1 MTHPIERI
9 TQTDPNYPAQLR
21 GYLKTEAPEIIWARG
36 NVALLTDQDT
46 RPDKI
51 GSVPR
56 IPTCREIQS
65 NLNGD
70 LWALF
75 CSGKCPAQIIL
86 KAHELAQQFRESGVP
101 TIGGYHSPV
110 ERECLRVLLRGS
122 QPIILCP
129 ARSIE
134 NMRPRPEWKGALAEG
149 RLLILSIF
157 DSKHRR
163 STAALAS
170 QRNAFVAALADKI
183 CIAHASEGGKTLQFA
198 HQVLEWGKPL
208 FTFDTPANKSLFQCG
223 AQPIESPC
231 L

>member
-9 TQTDPNYPAQLR
+9 TQRDSNYPAQLK
-21 GYLKTEAPEIIWARG
+21 GYLKTDAPETIWTWG
-36 NVALLTDQDT
+36 NITLLTDRDI

-51 GSVPR
+51 G
-56 IPTCREIQS
+56 IQS

-75 CSGKCPAQIIL
+75 CSSRCPAQIIL

-110 ERECLRVLLRGS
+110 EKECLRVLLRGS

-134 NMRPRPEWKGALAEG
+134 NMRLSPAWKGALAEG
-149 RLLILSIF
+149 RLLLLSTF
-157 DSKHRR
+157 DSNHRR
-163 STAALAS
+163 STAALAG

-183 CIAHASEGGKTLQFA
+183 CIAHASEGSKTLQFA
-198 HQVLEWGKPL
+198 QQVSEWGKPL
-208 FTFDTPANKSLFQCG
+208 FTFDTPANRSLFQCG
-223 AQPIESPC
+223 AQRIEDFVSEI
-231 L
+231 